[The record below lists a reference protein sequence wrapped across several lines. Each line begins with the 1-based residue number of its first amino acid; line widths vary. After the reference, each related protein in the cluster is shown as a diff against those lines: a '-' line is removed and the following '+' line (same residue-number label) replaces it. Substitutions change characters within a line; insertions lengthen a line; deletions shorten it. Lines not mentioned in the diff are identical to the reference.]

1 MDDIEIFLATSTEH
15 GGTKKPLSPSTRTLY
30 AYHLKALSAWMEE
43 QSIKP
48 RSLTPAQLLKY
59 LDTREWSDSSKNLT
73 VCAVR
78 AYWKWKYTK
87 HPVCAVRIRR
97 SEPGPQRTLSKKEIE
112 QLISV
117 FNTEEPKGLRDLA
130 LVMLMVDTGL
140 RASEICSLT
149 MDHLDMGE
157 RLLFVRVK
165 GDRWEPAAFFEYAT
179 SCLENWLVIRKD
191 IAKKDTKTVF
201 CSVGGNTPGHPLT
214 RDGLRAIMRDLGEA
228 AGLETSISP
237 HALRRSF
244 TCLAFK
250 AGAPSR
256 TVQLGGRWKD
266 LSLVERYS
274 KAMQVQAMHPYSP
287 ANYVMGIV
295 ATLKSSER

>member
-1 MDDIEIFLATSTEH
+1 MDDIDIFLATSTER
-15 GGTKKPLSPSTRTLY
+15 GGTKKPLSTSTRTLY
-30 AYHLKALSAWMEE
+30 AYHLSALSDWMDE
-43 QSIKP
+43 QLIKP
-48 RSLTPAQLLKY
+48 RSLTAAQLLKY
-59 LDTREWSDSSKNLT
+59 LDGKSWSDSSKNLT

-78 AYWKWKYTK
+78 AYWRWKYGK
-87 HPVCAVRIRR
+87 HPVCSVRIRR
-97 SEPGPQRTLSKKEIE
+97 SEAGPQRTLSKAEIE
-112 QLISV
+112 KLISV

-157 RLLFVRVK
+157 RLLYVRVK
-165 GDRWEPAAFFEYAT
+165 GDRWAPAAFFEYAT
-179 SCLENWLVIRKD
+179 SCLENWLQIRKD
-191 IAKKDTKTVF
+191 IAKRETKTVF
-201 CSVGGNTPGHPLT
+201 CSIGGNLPGHPLT
-214 RDGLRAIMRDLGEA
+214 RDGLRAIFRKLGEA
-228 AGLETSISP
+228 AGLDTPISP

-274 KAMQVQAMHPYSP
+274 QAMQVQAMHPYSP

-295 ATLKSSER
+295 AVLKNSEK